1 MTGYRAWCDCH
12 WSGGPEFRRIEDAHE
27 HAQRHADGTL
37 PVAEG
42 GDALDTLQAISELP
56 SGSVIELADGQIVR
70 IFPMRDRVEAE
81 FFARPTRN
89 ISWLCDLPVRVIKR
103 G

>member
-1 MTGYRAWCDCH
+1 MTV
-12 WSGGPEFRRIEDAHE
+12 EDAQSHTE
-27 HAQRHADGTL
+27 PSEAPGEPGST
-37 PVAEG
+37 
-42 GDALDTLQAISELP
+42 LDTLQAVSELP